1 MEKNQTPNLF
11 NYATS
16 ELSHDALIAWLLSW
30 ADPAFEDDPLHSF
43 SRSVL
48 SDFFELTDKKLSG
61 VQRVE
66 VKTQYRNI
74 DVLILV
80 TDQSG
85 KQWAV
90 IVENKMHTRE
100 HSDQLNRYREN
111 IHKDEKLE
119 DITDTQILGIY
130 YKMWEQSD
138 MRRVNK
144 SEFSH
149 FGRKH
154 MLRLLDE
161 KYETGTS
168 DIVDQYQVYLEKMQE
183 NLDAYKT
190 KQVKDWTGTQ
200 WTGFYSKL
208 KQDLNDG
215 DFGYVPNPSGGF
227 MGYWFGYENIGGES
241 SLYLQSEQSKFCFK
255 IHIKEKERRKA
266 ARNFWHRAVIEAGTE
281 AGLEVVKPRVMRTGR
296 WFTIGVIKTPKDQ
309 PWMSIGE
316 NGELN
321 YSETLNKVRN
331 ALDVISIAAR
341 KKDEWGKLESAQ
353 TGGSLRQK

>member
-1 MEKNQTPNLF
+1 MKKNQTPNLF

-16 ELSHDALIAWLLSW
+16 ELSHDAFIAWLLSW
-30 ADPAFEDDPLHSF
+30 ADPTFEDEPLHSF

-48 SDFFELTDKKLSG
+48 FDFIDITGKNISG
-61 VQRVE
+61 VQKVD

-74 DVLILV
+74 DVLVLL
-80 TDQSG
+80 TDESG
-85 KQWAV
+85 KRWAV

-100 HSDQLNRYREN
+100 HSDQLKRYREN

-119 DITDTQILGIY
+119 DINDTQILGIY

-138 MRRVNK
+138 LKRVK
-144 SEFSH
+144 DSEFSH
-149 FGRKH
+149 FGRRH
-154 MLRLLDE
+154 MLKLLDE
-161 KYETGTS
+161 EYHTGTS
-168 DIVDQYQVYLEKMQE
+168 DIVDHYERYLKQMQE
-183 NLDAYKT
+183 NLDAYETMK
-190 KQVKDWTGTQ
+190 VKDWTGTQ

-227 MGYWFGYENIGGES
+227 MGYWFGGENIGDEN

-266 ARNFWHRAVIEAGTE
+266 ARNFWHRAVIDAGKE

-296 WFTIGVIKTPKDQ
+296 WFTIGVIKTPKEQ
-309 PWMSIGE
+309 PWMSIYE
-316 NGELN
+316 NGKLN
-321 YSETLNKVRN
+321 YPETLQKVRK

-341 KKDEWGKLESAQ
+341 KKDEWVNLESAQ
-353 TGGSLRQK
+353 TN